1 MRRAVAAVLLAVSG
15 AGSLVACGT
24 PEPTVLGSTW
34 QVTDVWVT
42 PGDPSAVPDGGTLV
56 FGEASLAGSTG
67 CAPIQG
73 TVTFTRDGE
82 TVQAADADAV
92 TVDRLEIDVPAADCP
107 AAWTHELLT
116 TMLGSGATFDLRQDT
131 DTELVLTLRGEG
143 VDRPAIGLAAV

>member
-1 MRRAVAAVLLAVSG
+1 MRRALAAVLLAG
-15 AGSLVACGT
+15 GLVACGT

-42 PGDPSAVPDGGTLV
+42 PGDPSAVPLGGTLV
-56 FGEASLAGSTG
+56 FGEVSLTGSTG

-82 TVQAADADAV
+82 TVQAADAEAV
-92 TVDRLEIDVPAADCP
+92 TVDRLEIDAPAAGCP
-107 AAWTHELLT
+107 AARTHQLLT
-116 TMLGSGATFDLRQDT
+116 TMLQPGATFDLRQDT